1 MKMRPLFSHVPS
13 LLLVVAL
20 VVGIPMPAHARI
32 TRIEIT
38 RVEQTFEG
46 TSFGSVGKYEK
57 LVGRAYGE
65 VDPKDRRNA
74 VIVDI
79 QLAPRNAKGL
89 VEYSTDIYILRPID
103 PAKGNHRVLFDI
115 NNRGAARALGMFND
129 VTAATND
136 PTKASDAGSGFLM
149 RQGYTILWSGWDAT
163 VEPGE
168 GGFTIA
174 VPIARSPDGSKIV
187 GPALEEFVID
197 NRTMAGRLTYP
208 AATLDKAK
216 ASLTVRVRYE
226 DAPTPVPAASWE
238 YVDARAIRLLPA
250 GTPFKQGTLYEFTY
264 PATDPIVAGL
274 GFAAIR
280 DVTAFLRRAAKD
292 DRGNANPLAG
302 DVQFAYSFCLSQPC
316 RTMHDFLALGFN
328 EDEGGQRVL
337 DGILNWVGGGSG
349 IFMNYRFAQP
359 GRTHRQH
366 IGRWYPEYQF
376 PFANSV
382 ISDPV
387 TGKTD
392 GWLRRCLQSHT
403 CPNIFEVNSENEYWA
418 KAMSVSQLDGS
429 GKDLADPPNVRSY
442 LMSSLPHGPG
452 NGPGI
457 CVQPRNPLGPNPVM
471 RALLVN
477 LDEWVS
483 SGTTPPTS
491 RMPRR
496 ADGTLVAALP
506 QEGMGFPKIPG
517 VTYNGRQHTGDYF
530 DFGPAFDHGIL
541 SVLPPVVRGTPYPS
555 LVPKTDA
562 DGNDIAG
569 IRLPEISVPL
579 ATYTGWALR
588 AGEGQE
594 GCDAAGQKIDFAKTK
609 AERLASGDPRLSIE
623 ERYPT
628 REQYVSAV
636 TRAAKALHQERLLL
650 DEDVQRYVERAE
662 KTTVGK

>member
-1 MKMRPLFSHVPS
+1 MKMR
-13 LLLVVAL
+13 LLVVAIVL
-20 VVGIPMPAHARI
+20 GVALPAQARI

-38 RVEQTFEG
+38 RVEPTFEG

-79 QLAPRNAKGL
+79 QLAPRNAKGM

-115 NNRGAARALGMFND
+115 NNRGTGRAFGMFND

-136 PTKASDAGSGFLM
+136 PTKATDAGNGFLM

-168 GGFTIA
+168 GEFTIS
-174 VPIARSPDGSKIV
+174 VPVASNHDGSKIV

-197 NRTMAGRLTYP
+197 NATTMKGELTYP
-208 AATLDKAK
+208 AATLDKGK
-216 ASLTVRVRYE
+216 ASLTVRVSYE
-226 DAPTPVPAASWE
+226 DSPTPVPGASWE
-238 YVDARAIRLLPA
+238 YADAKTIRLLPA
-250 GTPFKQGTLYEFTY
+250 GTPFRQGTLYEFTY
-264 PATDPIVAGL
+264 PAADPLVAGL

-280 DVTAFLRRAAKD
+280 DVAAFLHRAAKD
-292 DRGNANPLAG
+292 DRGNANPLAQN
-302 DVQFAYSFCLSQPC
+302 VQFAYSFCVSQPC
-316 RTMHDFLALGFN
+316 RTMHDFLSLGFN
-328 EDEGGQRVL
+328 EDESGQRVL

-349 IFMNYRFAQP
+349 IFMNYRFGQP

-366 IGRWYPEYQF
+366 IGRWFPEYQF

-452 NGPGI
+452 TGPGI
-457 CVQPRNPLGPNPVM
+457 CAQPRNPLGPNPVM
-471 RALLVN
+471 RAILGD

-483 SGTTPPTS
+483 TGKKPPERRTPQ
-491 RMPRR
+491 R
-496 ADGTLVAALP
+496 ADGTLVPPLP
-506 QEGMGFPKIPG
+506 QDGMGFPKIPG
-517 VTYNGRQHTGDYF
+517 VTYNGRAHTGDRF
-530 DFGPAFDHGIL
+530 DFGPQFDEGIL
-541 SVLPPVVRGTPYPS
+541 TTLPPTLKGTPYPA

-569 IRLPEISVPL
+569 IRLPDVAVPL
-579 ATYTGWALR
+579 ATYTGWGLR
-588 AGEGQE
+588 AHAGGDV
-594 GCDAAGQKIDFAKTK
+594 CDAAGQKIDFAKTK

-628 REQYVSAV
+628 HEQYVSAV
-636 TRAAKALHQERLLL
+636 TRAANALRQDRLLL
-650 DEDVQRYVERAE
+650 DEDVQRYIDRAE
-662 KTTVGK
+662 KSNVGK

>member
-1 MKMRPLFSHVPS
+1 MKMR
-13 LLLVVAL
+13 LLVVAIVL
-20 VVGIPMPAHARI
+20 GVALPAHARI

-38 RVEQTFEG
+38 RVEPTFDG

-79 QLAPRNAKGL
+79 QLAPRNARGM

-103 PAKGNHRVLFDI
+103 PAKRNHRVLFDI
-115 NNRGAARALGMFND
+115 NNRGAARALGMFNE
-129 VTAATND
+129 VTSATND
-136 PTKASDAGSGFLM
+136 PTKASDAGNGFLM
-149 RQGYTILWSGWDAT
+149 RQGYTILWSGWDPT

-168 GGFTIA
+168 GEFTIS
-174 VPIARSPDGSKIV
+174 VPVATNPDGSRIV
-187 GPALEEFVID
+187 GPSLEEFVID
-197 NRTMAGRLTYP
+197 NNKTMTGTLTYL
-208 AATLDKAK
+208 AASLDKSK
-216 ASLTVRVRYE
+216 TSLTVRVRYE
-226 DAPTPVPAASWE
+226 DPPTAVPADSWE
-238 YVDARAIRLLPA
+238 YVDAKTIRLLPA
-250 GTPFKQGTLYEFTY
+250 STPFKQGTLYEFTY

-280 DVTAFLRRAAKD
+280 DVAAFLHRAKKD
-292 DRGNANPLAG
+292 DQDHANPIAG
-302 DVQFAYSFCLSQPC
+302 DVQLVYSFCVSQPC
-316 RTMHDFLALGFN
+316 RTMHDFLSLGFN
-328 EDEGGQRVL
+328 EDESGQRVL

-376 PFANSV
+376 PFSNSV

-392 GWLRRCLQSHT
+392 GWLRRCLQTRT

-418 KAMSVSQLDGS
+418 KAMSVFQLDGS

-452 NGPGI
+452 SGPGI
-457 CVQPRNPLGPNPVM
+457 CAQPRNPLGPNPVM
-471 RALLVN
+471 RALLVD

-483 SGTTPPTS
+483 SGKKPPES

-496 ADGTLVAALP
+496 ADGTLVPPLP

-517 VTYNGRQHTGDYF
+517 VTYNGRAHTGDYF
-530 DFGPAFDHGIL
+530 DFGPAFDEGIL
-541 SVLPPVVRGTPYPS
+541 SVLPPALKGTPYPA

-562 DGNDIAG
+562 DGNDLAG
-569 IRLPEISVPL
+569 IRLPDVAGPL

-588 AGEGQE
+588 ANAGDD

-628 REQYVSAV
+628 HEQYVSAV
-636 TRAAKALHQERLLL
+636 TRAANALRQDRLLL
-650 DEDVQRYVERAE
+650 DEDVQRYIERAE
-662 KTTVGK
+662 KSNVGK